1 MGEKHVVGIYTI
13 HHFFLRRGPQWGAEM
28 RGTKFRDEAIGGFR
42 TFWGLLG
49 SKHCMLAWSS
59 RILVLVGGG
68 EGQDH
73 SYYPVFKSF
82 LKIKFFA
89 VFGLQNSH
97 FEFHNTQLKKVILY

>member
-82 LKIKFFA
+82 LKIIFFY
-89 VFGLQNSH
+89 
-97 FEFHNTQLKKVILY
+97 LKHKKNACWFWTTK